1 MKKPVCTLCAIR
13 SVVTDFIIKD
23 PPGGPQLPIPDDT
36 DSDSP
41 SYRNR
46 LVHALTSG
54 EPGYHPPHKPDD
66 TDSDSPSYRNR
77 LVHAL
82 TSGEPGYHP
91 PHKPDDTDSD
101 SPSNQGSRPVDWRNR
116 ALNNNPKTSIS
127 MNSFKNMED
136 NEGDASNLRQHKF
149 KSYKN
154 RMMEANNPS
163 FRRRKYYY

>member
-1 MKKPVCTLCAIR
+1 LILI
-13 SVVTDFIIKD
+13 TD
-23 PPGGPQLPIPDDT
+23 PC
-36 DSDSP
+36 

-46 LVHALTSG
+46 LVHAFFNEETD
-54 EPGYHPPHKPDD
+54 PPLGP
-66 TDSDSPSYRNR
+66 
-77 LVHAL
+77 
-82 TSGEPGYHP
+82 P